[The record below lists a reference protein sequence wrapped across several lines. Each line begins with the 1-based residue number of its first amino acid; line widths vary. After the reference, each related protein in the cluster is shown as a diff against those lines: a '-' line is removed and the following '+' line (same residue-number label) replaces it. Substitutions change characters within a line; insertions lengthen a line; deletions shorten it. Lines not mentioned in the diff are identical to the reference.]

1 MDSNLSTLMKAAEAG
16 DLSAA
21 EALFPML
28 YSELHRLARREIARN
43 MRVTIS
49 ATTLL
54 HETYLDLARRD
65 GPEFAGRDQFMRYAA
80 RVMRGL
86 IIDHLRSRHAKKRGR
101 EFEFLSFDSPVVEKA
116 VGGDRELIQLSEAL
130 DELATVDRVL
140 AETVDLKFFCGF
152 TFPEIASIQGV
163 SERTAQRNWNK
174 ARIYLHR
181 TIRPVDLLKAVEL

>member
-1 MDSNLSTLMKAAEAG
+1 MEMKLTELIHAAESG
-16 DLSAA
+16 DPAA
-21 EALFPML
+21 SETLFPVL
-28 YSELHRLARREIARN
+28 YSELHRLARRELSRSMN
-43 MRVTIS
+43 VTIS

-65 GPEFAGRDQFMRYAA
+65 GPDFAGREQFMKYAS

-86 IIDHLRSRHAKKRGR
+86 IIDHLRSRHAQKRGR
-101 EFEFLSFDSPVVEKA
+101 QFEFLPYDSPLAEKA
-116 VGGDRELIQLSEAL
+116 GQEGRELDHLSDAL
-130 DELATVDRVL
+130 DELAAADRIL

-152 TFPEIASIQGV
+152 TFPEIANIQGI

-181 TIRPVDLLKAVEL
+181 TIRADLESPEPS